1 MFFASQAN
9 YELLLD
15 YARQSDVV
23 LWESTTKLPFFGSQ
37 DSHGRIKEFI
47 EKNSY
52 SLT

>member
-1 MFFASQAN
+1 MSFASQAN
-9 YELLLD
+9 YELLLN

-23 LWESTTKLPFFGSQ
+23 LWESTTKLSFFGSQ